1 MEFWMIYVL
10 VAIIAVVFEA
20 LIPTVFCIN
29 FAFAG
34 ILTAIISIFWGTTV
48 SLLWTFFALSIISII
63 FVKPKIE
70 KVLKKEDKADFDSQ
84 YIGKIVKC
92 TETITKTTGA
102 VSIYDERWDARLLP
116 ETEEEISVGSDVKII
131 KNNSTIL
138 YVEKV

>member
-1 MEFWMIYVL
+1 MDNKKVILLNLQKVSFSNKETGQVTTMCKITYGIDLTKSDSFNGYSILETY
-10 VAIIAVVFEA
+10 AKES
-20 LIPTVFCIN
+20 
-29 FAFAG
+29 AFNE
-34 ILTAIISIFWGTTV
+34 L
-48 SLLWTFFALSIISII
+48 
-63 FVKPKIE
+63 E